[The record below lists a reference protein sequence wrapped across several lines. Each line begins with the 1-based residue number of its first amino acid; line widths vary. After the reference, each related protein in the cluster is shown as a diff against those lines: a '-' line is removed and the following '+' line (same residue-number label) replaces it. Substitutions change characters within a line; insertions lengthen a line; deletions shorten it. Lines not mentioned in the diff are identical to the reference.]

1 MTFHADRRETLAWA
15 VRPLDTDPAAVV
27 LGKGVEEEPREGSQ
41 ILEVAPAA
49 AVGEELGEVEAHCHI

>member
-1 MTFHADRRETLAWA
+1 M
-15 VRPLDTDPAAVV
+15 RPLDTDPAAVV